1 MAQSPGAGFGNRTP
15 AGNCIL
21 TILYLVRHGKTDY
34 SGHRISGYLPWIH
47 LNEEGRLQAAKA
59 ADFLARFPI
68 QYIYASPM
76 ERTMET
82 AAIIAGRHALPIVQV
97 DFLKEINFG
106 DFQGKGQELLQN
118 PTWQAFHSTPSQVR
132 FPAGESVQEAQRRV
146 VQGLDDLARTHTSA
160 EEIVCVA
167 HCEILRLVLAHALAM
182 PLDAFMR
189 LTIDTASVSKVEWDP
204 ARQRILLLNY
214 SP

>member
-1 MAQSPGAGFGNRTP
+1 
-15 AGNCIL
+15 
-21 TILYLVRHGKTDY
+21 
-34 SGHRISGYLPWIH
+34 
-47 LNEEGRLQAAKA
+47 LNEEGKFQAAKA

-68 QYIYASPM
+68 QHIYASPM

-97 DFLKEINFG
+97 DFLKEVNFG

-118 PTWQAFHSTPSQVR
+118 PTWQAFHTTPSQVR

-146 VQGLDDLARTHTSA
+146 VQGVDDLVRTHTGT

-167 HCEILRLVLAHALAM
+167 HCEILRLALAHALAM

-189 LTIDTASVSKVEWDP
+189 LTIDTASVSKIEWDP
-204 ARQRILLLNY
+204 AQQRVHFLNY
-214 SP
+214 IP

>member
-1 MAQSPGAGFGNRTP
+1 M
-15 AGNCIL
+15 
-21 TILYLVRHGKTDY
+21 TIFYLVRHGKTDY
-34 SGHRISGYLPWIH
+34 SGHRISGYLPGIH
-47 LNEEGRLQAAKA
+47 LNKEGELQAAKA

-68 QYIYASPM
+68 QYVYASPM

-118 PTWQAFHSTPSQVR
+118 PTWQTFHTTPSQVR

-146 VQGLDDLARTHTSA
+146 VQGLDDLALTHAGA
-160 EEIVCVA
+160 EEIVCIA
-167 HCEILRLVLAHALAM
+167 HCEILRLALAHALVM

-189 LTIDTASVSKVEWDP
+189 LTIDTASVSKVDWDSVQ
-204 ARQRILLLNY
+204 QRVHLLNY